1 MEKSLDILEVVNA
14 KIEPTK
20 FQEMNSDNKDCIP
33 KNIKKPGHTTQNATD
48 DNCKE
53 KHKVSVTNEAA
64 SSMSQLKEIGHCGH
78 YVFTLSDLTNTFTCL

>member
-14 KIEPTK
+14 KIGPTK
-20 FQEMNSDNKDCIP
+20 SQETNSDNKNCIP
-33 KNIKKPGHTTQNATD
+33 KNKKKPGHTTQNATD

-53 KHKVSVTNEAA
+53 KHKVSVTSEAA